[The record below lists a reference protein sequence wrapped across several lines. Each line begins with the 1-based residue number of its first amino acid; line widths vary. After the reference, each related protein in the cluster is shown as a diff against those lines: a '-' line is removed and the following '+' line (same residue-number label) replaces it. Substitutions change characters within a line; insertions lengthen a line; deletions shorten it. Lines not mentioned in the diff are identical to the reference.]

1 VARLLLIRH
10 GQASFGADD
19 YDALSPAGHEQ
30 ARVLGRSLAARGIRP
45 GLIVCGAMRRHEDT
59 AAGLLDGLGA
69 TLPVVT
75 DPDWDEFDF
84 QHVVEIHRPLFRDRA
99 AMMAELRRTADPAR
113 AFQEIFE
120 AATSRWASGSFDAEY
135 AESFLAFR
143 DRVAR
148 ALATTTGRLREHRD
162 IVAVSS
168 GGPIAMAATLLTAGP
183 DAGAGAQATVWAALN
198 RVTVNTGVT
207 KLISGRRGPSLST
220 FNEHPHLE
228 ADPRL
233 LTYR

>member
-1 VARLLLIRH
+1 MARLLLIRH
-10 GQASFGADD
+10 GQASFGTDD
-19 YDALSPAGHEQ
+19 YDALSPLGHEQ
-30 ARVLGRSLAARGIRP
+30 ARVLGRSFAARGLRP
-45 GLIVCGAMRRHEDT
+45 GLVVRGSMRRHEDT

-69 TLPVVT
+69 AVPVVT
-75 DPDWDEFDF
+75 DPDWNEFDF
-84 QHVVEIHRPLFRDRA
+84 QHVVEIHRPPFRDHA
-99 AMMAELRRTADPAR
+99 AMMAELGRTADPAR

-120 AATSRWASGSFDAEY
+120 AATSRWASGNHDMEY
-135 AESFLAFR
+135 AESFTAFR

-148 ALATTTGRLREHRD
+148 ALTTTVDRLREHRD

-183 DAGAGAQATVWAALN
+183 AAGTPTQATVWAALN

-207 KLISGRRGPSLST
+207 KLIAGRRGPSLST

>member
-1 VARLLLIRH
+1 MARLLLVRH

-30 ARVLGRSLAARGIRP
+30 ARVLGRSFATRGLRP
-45 GLIVCGAMRRHEDT
+45 GLILRGTMRRHEDT
-59 AAGLLDGLGA
+59 VAGLLDGLGA
-69 TLPVVT
+69 APPVAE
-75 DPDWDEFDF
+75 DPDWNEFDF
-84 QHVVEIHRPLFRDRA
+84 QHVVEIHRPLYRDRA
-99 AMMAELRRTADPAR
+99 AMMAELAGTADPAR
-113 AFQEIFE
+113 AFQEVFE
-120 AATSRWASGSFDAEY
+120 AATARWAAGENDREY
-135 AESFLAFR
+135 AESFTAFR
-143 DRVAR
+143 DRAAR
-148 ALATTTGRLREHRD
+148 ALTAATELLREHRD

-183 DAGAGAQATVWAALN
+183 AAAPATQATVWAALN

-207 KLISGRRGPSLST
+207 KLIAGRRGPSLST
-220 FNEHPHLE
+220 FNEHQHLE

>member
-1 VARLLLIRH
+1 MARLLLIRH

-19 YDALSPAGHEQ
+19 YDALSPVGHEQ
-30 ARVLGRSLAARGIRP
+30 ARVLGRSFAGRGIRP
-45 GLIVCGAMRRHEDT
+45 GVVVRGTMRRHEDT
-59 AAGLLDGLGA
+59 VGGLLEGLGA
-69 TLPVVT
+69 TLPSVV
-75 DPDWDEFDF
+75 DPDWNEFDF

-99 AMMAELRRTADPAR
+99 AMMAELSGTADPAR

-120 AATSRWASGSFDAEY
+120 AATARWASGNHDGEY
-135 AESFLAFR
+135 AESFAAFR

-148 ALATTTGRLREHRD
+148 ALTTTTALLREHRD
-162 IVAVSS
+162 IVVVSS
-168 GGPIAMAATLLTAGP
+168 GGPIAMVATLLTAGP
-183 DAGAGAQATVWAALN
+183 AADLTVWAALN

-207 KLISGRRGPSLST
+207 KLIAGRRGPSLST

>member
-19 YDALSPAGHEQ
+19 YDALSAAGHEQ
-30 ARVLGRSLAARGIRP
+30 ATVLGRSFAARGIRP
-45 GLIVCGAMRRHEDT
+45 GLVLRGAMRRHEDT
-59 AAGLLDGLGA
+59 VAGLLDGLG
-69 TLPVVT
+69 TTPPVSV

-84 QHVVEIHRPLFRDRA
+84 QHVVEIHRPLYRDRA
-99 AMMAELRRTADPAR
+99 AMMAELGATADPAR

-120 AATSRWASGSFDAEY
+120 AATARWASGDHDGEY
-135 AESFLAFR
+135 AESFTAFR

-148 ALATTTGRLREHRD
+148 AVGTATARLREHRD
-162 IVAVSS
+162 IVVVSS
-168 GGPIAMAATLLTAGP
+168 GGPIAMTATLLIAGDP
-183 DAGAGAQATVWAALN
+183 APATVWAALN

-207 KLISGRRGPSLST
+207 KLIAGRRGLSLST
-220 FNEHPHLE
+220 FNGHQHLE

>member
-30 ARVLGRSLAARGIRP
+30 ARVLGRTFAARGIRP
-45 GLIVCGAMRRHEDT
+45 GLVLGGTMRRHEDT
-59 AAGLLDGLGA
+59 VAGLLDGLGA
-69 TLPVVT
+69 TPPVAG
-75 DPDWDEFDF
+75 DPDWNEFDF
-84 QHVVEIHRPLFRDRA
+84 QHVVEVHRPLYRDRA
-99 AMMAELRRTADPAR
+99 AMTAELGRTADPAR

-120 AATSRWASGSFDAEY
+120 AATARWASGNHDREY
-135 AESFLAFR
+135 AESFTAFR

-148 ALATTTGRLREHRD
+148 ALATTIGRLGEHRD

-183 DAGAGAQATVWAALN
+183 AADTPTQATVWAALN

-207 KLISGRRGPSLST
+207 KLIAGRRGPSLST
-220 FNEHPHLE
+220 FNEHQHLE

>member
-1 VARLLLIRH
+1 MARLLLIRH

-30 ARVLGRSLAARGIRP
+30 ARVLGRSFAARGIRP
-45 GLIVCGAMRRHEDT
+45 GLVLRGGMRRHEDT
-59 AAGLLDGLGA
+59 VAGLLDGLGCSV
-69 TLPVVT
+69 PVAV
-75 DPDWDEFDF
+75 DPDWNEFDF
-84 QHVVEIHRPLFRDRA
+84 QHVVEVHRPLYRDRA
-99 AMMAELRRTADPAR
+99 AMMAELGGTADAAR

-120 AATSRWASGSFDAEY
+120 AATARWASGNDDHEY
-135 AESFLAFR
+135 AESFAAFR

-148 ALATTTGRLREHRD
+148 ALATAVDRLREHRD
-162 IVAVSS
+162 LLVVSS
-168 GGPIAMAATLLTAGP
+168 GGPIAMVATLLTAGP
-183 DAGAGAQATVWAALN
+183 AAGTPTQATVWAALN

-207 KLISGRRGPSLST
+207 KLIAGRRGPSLST
-220 FNEHPHLE
+220 FNEHQHLE

>member
-19 YDALSPAGHEQ
+19 YDALSPVGHEQ
-30 ARVLGRSLAARGIRP
+30 ARVLGRSFGARGITP
-45 GLIVCGAMRRHEDT
+45 GLVVRGTMRRHEET
-59 AAGLLDGLGA
+59 AVGLMDGLGVV
-69 TLPVVT
+69 LPVVT
-75 DPDWDEFDF
+75 DPDWNEFDF
-84 QHVVEIHRPLFRDRA
+84 QQVVEIHRPEFRDRV
-99 AMMAELRRTADPAR
+99 AMMAELGRTADPAR

-120 AATSRWASGSFDAEY
+120 AATARWAGGSHDGEY
-135 AESFLAFR
+135 AESFVAFR
-143 DRVAR
+143 ERVAR
-148 ALATTTGRLREHRD
+148 ALATTTARLREHRD
-162 IVAVSS
+162 VMVVSS

-183 DAGAGAQATVWAALN
+183 AADVTVWAALN

-228 ADPRL
+228 AEPRL

>member
-1 VARLLLIRH
+1 MPRLLLVRH
-10 GQASFGADD
+10 GQASFGAAD

-30 ARVLGRSLAARGIRP
+30 ARVLGRAFAARGLRP
-45 GLIVCGAMRRHEDT
+45 GLILRGGMRRHEET
-59 AAGLLDGLGA
+59 VAGLLDGLGA
-69 TLPVVT
+69 AVPVVT
-75 DPDWDEFDF
+75 DPDWNEFDF
-84 QHVVEIHRPLFRDRA
+84 QHVVEVHRPLDGDHA
-99 AMMAELRRTADPAR
+99 ALTPR

-120 AATSRWASGSFDAEY
+120 AATARWASGSHDLEY
-135 AESFLAFR
+135 AESFTAFR

-148 ALATTTGRLREHRD
+148 ALATATARLGEHRD

-183 DAGAGAQATVWAALN
+183 SADTPTLAAVWASLN

-207 KLISGRRGPSLST
+207 KLIAGRRGLSLST
-220 FNEHPHLE
+220 FNEHPHVE
-228 ADPRL
+228 ADPSL

>member
-1 VARLLLIRH
+1 MARLLLIRH

-19 YDALSPAGHEQ
+19 YDALSPVGHEQ
-30 ARVLGRSLAARGIRP
+30 ARVLGRSFAARGLRP
-45 GLIVCGAMRRHEDT
+45 GLVVRGSMRRHEGT

-69 TLPVVT
+69 AVPVVT
-75 DPDWDEFDF
+75 DPDWNEFDF
-84 QHVVEIHRPLFRDRA
+84 QHVVEIHRPLYRDPA
-99 AMMAELRRTADPAR
+99 AMTAELGRTADPAR

-120 AATSRWASGSFDAEY
+120 AATARWASGNHDGEY
-135 AESFLAFR
+135 AESFTAFR

-148 ALATTTGRLREHRD
+148 ALAAATARLREHRD

-168 GGPIAMAATLLTAGP
+168 GGPIAMAASLLTAGP
-183 DAGAGAQATVWAALN
+183 LSQATVWAALN

-207 KLISGRRGPSLST
+207 KLIVGRRGPSLST
-220 FNEHPHLE
+220 FNEHQHLE